1 MIPNFQYYGN
11 KIIKSEFILWYAFM
25 LLYFVIQEYALEV
38 LDFKNP
44 KKTLEYLT
52 NLNADYQKLVEF
64 AQNLAEKIDE
74 PHVNKEE
81 RRFLSITQCILECIK
96 IIHGFGSNHWIA
108 EKKLEN
114 ELKIGEKPLEFRR
127 ISSKGEVCEY
137 KIVNFDQIDFSKKL
151 EFADEYEIV
160 RKFEPSKTTIIE
172 NTTEEENTNFQKVLA
187 LLLNGENVF
196 LTGYAGT
203 GKSYILNRL
212 KEKFKKKLTITSTT
226 GIAAVNVKGQTLHSW
241 AGVGL
246 CKNPVHK
253 TVEKIRTRMSTLK
266 QILNCKILAIDEIS
280 MLNVE
285 TFEYVD
291 EVLKTVRNSFEPFG
305 GIQVLFIGD
314 FFQLP
319 PVEKDNADEYTLF
332 ENDLPI
338 QRRYCFDS
346 PLWEDFKLK
355 NVVLKENYRQSEEK
369 FIKAL
374 SDMRT
379 NKLTEEDIELL
390 KSRETSLDTF
400 ETDILHI
407 FSTNNEAD
415 RYNNAKFNMIN
426 EPVRIFSAEDAVY
439 RGNKP
444 VYSNFTEN
452 ENYVLEIFG
461 RNCRADKDIALK
473 LGARVMLLTNMDF
486 NKGLINGSCGNVIE
500 FGESTIT
507 IKFDNGVTAAIPKH
521 KFEYYYHDKIAAE
534 RKQFP
539 LKLAYGITIHKS
551 QGMTL
556 EKLVVDCSR
565 IFERGQ
571 AYVAMSR
578 VKTLNG
584 LYLKSFSQDKVM
596 VDEHVAEFYANLE
609 EVGDVQPIAQLSFSL
624 DEDDEMPKI
633 SDDEAKEI
641 IKKCVR
647 EFSGQYGK
655 SGFTKILA
663 GSRSIENSDFHSQAA
678 DSEFF
683 GALKGR
689 RQKAITALIDVLI
702 EQGEFQTKHISFGR
716 PILCIKNK

>member
-1 MIPNFQYYGN
+1 M
-11 KIIKSEFILWYAFM
+11 
-25 LLYFVIQEYALEV
+25 EV
-38 LDFKNP
+38 LDFSCP
-44 KKTLEYLT
+44 EKTLKYLT
-52 NLNADYQKLVEF
+52 SSDVSYQELVSFAQKLTETIQDV
-64 AQNLAEKIDE
+64 
-74 PHVNKEE
+74 HVNKEE
-81 RRFLSITQCILECIK
+81 RKFHSISQCILECLK
-96 IIHGFGSNHWIA
+96 IIYGFKSNHWVS
-108 EKKLEN
+108 ENKLEH
-114 ELKIGEKPLEFRR
+114 ELKPNEKPIVFER
-127 ISSKGEVCEY
+127 INAKSEKCRY
-137 KIVNFDQIDFSKKL
+137 KIVNFDQIDFSKEL

-160 RKFEPSKTTIIE
+160 EKTKPTQSSKAE
-172 NTTEEENTNFQKVLA
+172 NIQKETESEDFKKVLS

-203 GKSYILNRL
+203 GKSYILNKL

-291 EVLKTVRNSFEPFG
+291 EVLKAVRDSFEPFG

-319 PVEKDNADEYTLF
+319 PVEKDGTSEYTLF
-332 ENDLPI
+332 ESDLLP

-379 NKLTEEDIELL
+379 NKLTDDDIKLL
-390 KSRETSLDTF
+390 GSRETNLDTF

-415 RYNNAKFNMIN
+415 RYNSAKFNMID
-426 EPVRIFSAEDAVY
+426 EPVKIFSAEDAVY

-444 VYSNFTEN
+444 IYSNFTEN

-461 RNCRADKDIALK
+461 RNCRADKNIALK
-473 LGARVMLLTNMDF
+473 LGARVMLLVNMDF

-500 FGESTIT
+500 FGENTIT
-507 IKFDNGVTAAIPKH
+507 VKFDNGVVAPIPKH
-521 KFEYYYHDKIAAE
+521 KFEYYYHDKVAAE

-578 VKTLNG
+578 VKTLDG
-584 LYLKSFSQDKVM
+584 LYLKSFSKEKVM

-609 EVGDVQPIAQLSFSL
+609 EVGDIQPIAQLAL
-624 DEDDEMPKI
+624 NLEEDDEAPKI

-641 IKKCVR
+641 ILKCVS

-663 GSRSIENSDFHSQAA
+663 GSRSIENSDFHTSAA
-678 DSEFF
+678 SSEYF

-689 RQKAITALIDVLI
+689 RQKAITALIDELI
-702 EQGEFQTKHISFGR
+702 EQGKFQTKHISFGR
-716 PILCIKNK
+716 PILCIKN